1 MLTVP
6 KLAINVRRR
15 MEGTVGYT
23 ERLGQGL
30 CGQIPG
36 ACYQAGKVRF
46 WAVSERKGTCDLLLF
61 REGEDTVGKQLPM
74 RRIGNSSVFYAE
86 LSGKAAKLYE
96 TYLYKNEEGCFT
108 DAYAKKVSGREA
120 FGAFAG
126 KVRAVLPRQ
135 EEKRTETGFVC
146 PVFSKLIFYKLHV
159 RGFTKHTSSGVK
171 QKGTFAGLE
180 EKIPYLQELGI
191 NAVLLM
197 PVYEFDECMEISTSR
212 GILSAKQLARY
223 EERYGSEF
231 VKAQRAYEQDYE
243 EIKTVE
249 RVNYWGYT
257 GKNFYFAPKASYAA
271 EPAHADEELRH
282 CIGAL
287 HEAGIAVFFEF
298 FFDASAKQ
306 GMILDCLRYWT
317 HAYGADGFRLIGE
330 HIPLRLLLE
339 DVYLSGVK
347 FLVTEYDGGLR
358 NAGGDFA
365 DRRVAVYND
374 SFRNVM
380 RRFVKGDESMVG
392 EFVSRL
398 RSDVADFAQ
407 IQYIADQNGF
417 SLYDLYAYDRKH
429 NEANGE
435 DNRDGEDYNYSW
447 NCGAEG
453 ETAKKKINALRAKL
467 RKNALCTVFLSQSV
481 PLLFAGDE
489 FAHTKKGNN
498 NAYCQDNEVSWLN
511 WRLNKERRE
520 GLSFVKELIAFRKSH
535 SILCGAR
542 NLRESDWKG
551 IGVPDISY
559 HGVMLWQPDFAPYSR
574 AVSVLLCG
582 GYAVEKTEDDVY
594 LLFNMLWEP
603 LCFALPKGTGIDR
616 ATGNWNAVLDT
627 SGECEIVCMEDGKKE
642 ALPADSPDWEDF
654 CKVPARTVVVL
665 RRSREV

>member
-1 MLTVP
+1 M
-6 KLAINVRRR
+6 
-15 MEGTVGYT
+15 GYT
-23 ERLGQGL
+23 ERLRQGL
-30 CGQIPG
+30 CGGMPG
-36 ACYQAGKVRF
+36 ACYQAGKISF
-46 WAVSERKGTCDLLLF
+46 WAVSEGGGACELLLF
-61 REGEDTVGKQLPM
+61 RKGENTAGKRLPM

-86 LSGKAAKLYE
+86 LSGKAAKPYE

-108 DAYAKKVSGREA
+108 DTYAKKLSGREV
-120 FGAFAG
+120 FGTFPG
-126 KVRAVLPRQ
+126 EVRAVLPQ
-135 EEKRTETGFVC
+135 QDGEKGAEEGFVC
-146 PVFSKLIFYKLHV
+146 PAFDGLIFYKLHV
-159 RGFTKHTSSGVK
+159 RGFTKHVSSGVK

-197 PVYEFDECMEISTSR
+197 PVYEFEECMEISTVR

-223 EERYGSEF
+223 EERYGGEF

-271 EPAHADEELRH
+271 EPAQADEELRH
-282 CIGAL
+282 CIDAL
-287 HEAGIAVFFEF
+287 HKAGIAVFFEF
-298 FFDASAKQ
+298 FFDKEAKQ
-306 GMILDCLRYWT
+306 GIILDCLRYWT
-317 HAYGADGFRLIGE
+317 YAYGADGFRLIGG

-339 DVYLSGVK
+339 DAYLSGVK
-347 FLVTEYDGGLR
+347 FLVTEYDGSLQNVNR
-358 NAGGDFA
+358 DFA

-374 SFRNVM
+374 GFRNVM

-392 EFVSRL
+392 EFLSRL
-398 RSDVADFAQ
+398 RSDTAGFAQ

-435 DNRDGEDYNYSW
+435 ENKDGEDYNYSW

-520 GLSFVKELIAFRKSH
+520 ELSFVKQLIAFRRSH
-535 SILCGAR
+535 SILRGAR
-542 NLRESDWKG
+542 VLRESDWKG

-559 HGVMLWQPDFAPYSR
+559 HGVMLWQPDFAPCSR

-582 GYAVEKTEDDVY
+582 GYAVGEPEDDVY

-603 LCFALPKGTGIDR
+603 LFFALPKGTGINR
-616 ATGNWNAVLDT
+616 TAGNWEAALDT
-627 SGECEIVCMEDGKKE
+627 SGECEIVCMEDGKQE
-642 ALPADSPDWEDF
+642 AAPDGGPGREDF
-654 CKVPARTVVVL
+654 CKVPARSVVVL